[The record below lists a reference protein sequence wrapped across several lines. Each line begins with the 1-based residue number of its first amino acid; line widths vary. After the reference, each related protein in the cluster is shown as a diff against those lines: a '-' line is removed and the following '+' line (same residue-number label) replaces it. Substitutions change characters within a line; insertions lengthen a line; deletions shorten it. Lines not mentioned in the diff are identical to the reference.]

1 MKGQDPM
8 GDRSEALDRLA
19 VALLAVVEAAEL
31 AWQAADAWAGI
42 ERVAA
47 EARVGS
53 ADPDV
58 VSRDTA
64 YLAVLDRW
72 SQVRDLRGTAQA
84 LAVAAR
90 ADALRGGTS

>member
-1 MKGQDPM
+1 MTDGI
-8 GDRSEALDRLA
+8 GALDRLA
-19 VALLAVVEAAEL
+19 AALLAVAEAAET
-31 AWQAADAWAGI
+31 AWQAADAWAGV

-58 VSRDTA
+58 VSRDA
-64 YLAVLDRW
+64 GYVAVLDRW
-72 SQVRDLRGTAQA
+72 SQVRDLKNTTQA